1 MRNRT
6 KSMVAGALG
15 AALVAA
21 AAGGAMAAPTDG
33 NGRGQDQPSTSAAKR
48 SKITQ
53 GDLDGDGHA
62 DLGVGAPE
70 GTVSGKSKA
79 GYVGVT
85 YGAKGGVDTKRHSTL
100 TQASAGVPGTPEAKD
115 GFGSTVVRGDVDGD
129 GYADLVVA
137 ANNEAIGSTTQAGS
151 VTIVFGS
158 KSGLS
163 RDAIAFHAPKVAAN
177 AHFGDQIA
185 VGDHNKDG
193 LSDLAISDGTKV
205 QLVKGAKNL
214 RQTATPKMTSVT
226 PPGGGV
232 SVEHLASGDING
244 DGYADLV
251 TVASQD
257 SPSDEGTL
265 GVLPGSSGGLKST
278 PLGKDIP
285 LPFAQYR
292 PVVGDINGDGKEDV
306 VTDTGF
312 SDGPQEQKLRTYPGT
327 ADGLDSDKPVDWKG
341 KAQEGEAIRLADFDG
356 DGHDDLVVSNTGAEA
371 PGGYNDAG
379 AINVLKGTENW
390 LTDEGAQTFSLD
402 TEGVPGSMEGND
414 KFGTSVSPA
423 DYNGDGKADLAVG
436 IPNRTKGVGAAAL
449 LYAGTDGLS
458 AKDSSL
464 IDPSDLG
471 SPATKGRFGTEL
483 TNPAK

>member
-6 KSMVAGALG
+6 RSMVAGAVG
-15 AALVAA
+15 AAVVAA
-21 AAGGAMAAPTDG
+21 VAGGAMAAVTDG
-33 NGRGQDQPSTSAAKR
+33 NGQGRPSTDAAER
-48 SKITQ
+48 SKIAQ

-158 KSGLS
+158 QSGLS
-163 RDAIAFHAPKVAAN
+163 GDAIAFHAPTVAAN
-177 AHFGDQIA
+177 AHFGDRIA

-193 LSDLAISDGTKV
+193 LSDIAISDGVKV
-205 QLVKGAKNL
+205 QLVQGAKNL
-214 RQTATPKMTSVT
+214 RETATPKMTSVT

-244 DGYADLV
+244 DGYTDLV

-278 PLGKDIP
+278 PLGEDIP

-292 PVVGDINGDGKEDV
+292 PVVGDINGDGKDDV

-371 PGGYNDAG
+371 PGGYNNAG

-423 DYNGDGKADLAVG
+423 DYNGDGKTDLAVG
-436 IPNRTKGVGAAAL
+436 IPNRSEGAGAAAL

-471 SPATKGRFGTEL
+471 APATKGRFGTEL